1 MMMKKTKLHLMA
13 LAVVLTSGLMSCD
26 NGTIWDISP
35 MKIYI
40 TVSNAEGQDL
50 LNPDTP
56 NSIDYCKVSA
66 EWMGETY
73 VGDTLSL
80 YSKQQMTR
88 MFMPEM
94 HGLMYITE
102 HGKSKL
108 YFGDISGHGT
118 YDDEPLTLCWPDG
131 STDVITVKASAI
143 EGYRSVKLN
152 RKFKLNGK
160 VVARDTSSP
169 EINIVK

>member
-1 MMMKKTKLHLMA
+1 MIMKKTRLHLMA

-26 NGTIWDISP
+26 NGMIWDIAP
-35 MKIYI
+35 MNIYI

-56 NSIDYCKVSA
+56 NSIDYGQVSA

-73 VGDTLSL
+73 VGDTLSP

-88 MFMPEM
+88 MYLPTM
-94 HGLMYITE
+94 HGLVYYTE

-108 YFGDISGHGT
+108 CFGEISGHGT
-118 YDDEPLTLCWPDG
+118 FDDEPLTLHWPDG

-152 RKFKLNGK
+152 RKFRLNGK